1 MDGVNQESGKLLGE
15 KKIRVWQ
22 ALKRRYSDE
31 DGKEARVLT
40 CVSGQ
45 DPSGG
50 EKTGGSAQ
58 SQIFEYSRRR

>member
-22 ALKRRYSDE
+22 ALKRSQYDE
-31 DGKEARVLT
+31 DGKEARFLI

-50 EKTGGSAQ
+50 EKTGGNAQ
-58 SQIFEYSRRR
+58 SRIF